1 MAINFP
7 SSPNVNDTHTHNG
20 KEWTWN
26 GTSWVQSTNASNYTL
41 PIATAGA
48 LGGIRVGNR
57 LTIDSSTGVLD
68 ADVQG
73 GSYGDGDVDTH
84 LNQSNP
90 TSGHVLSWNGSDY
103 AWVAQTTDTN
113 TQLTTEQVQD
123 IVGAMVDGGT
133 ETRIG
138 VTYDDTA
145 GKLNFVADDQS
156 STPYTNSDVDTH
168 LNQSNPTSGYVLAW
182 NGSDYTWVAQ
192 TGGGSGGSGGS
203 ILQLIQEI
211 GPSGQISAV
220 SGQGSNA
227 AWIDVIDKDITITA
241 GANKR
246 VKIEVNGE
254 PKLDGFRTMRYE
266 IRLIRT
272 TGGTATTLYEGFQGL
287 ADSSDN
293 YSTMNGVLY
302 LDTPGAGTHNYK
314 YQFRQVVSWNSSTAK
329 VEPDSMVMLLT
340 EMDLSANVLSASD
353 VDTHLNQSNP
363 TSGHVLSW
371 NGSDY
376 AWVAQTTDTNTQLS
390 TEQVQDIVGAMFSGN
405 TETRITATYED
416 SDGTIDLV
424 VDDMNDT
431 NTNDYV
437 SSASLSGN
445 TLTLGRTGSQSLAD
459 LTVDLSS
466 LGGGGASVT
475 VSDNAPSGPSAG
487 DLWWDSDNGRL
498 KVYYTDATPDSQWV
512 DASPLGAPSLTVGN
526 TSIAITDT
534 GSNGNIAFN
543 TEGTDR
549 WKITSSGH
557 IIPYSNAAFDIGN
570 AEYKVRH
577 LFLSDNSLKFVDDNN
592 VEHALSVNSNK
603 LHYEGKEVLANCVF
617 TGLDNND
624 TVKYNGTNWVNV
636 EFPSA
641 FDGTL
646 AGDLTV
652 DTNVLKVDTA
662 QNQVGI
668 GTASP
673 NSLLHLYQPTDAV
686 YITFGQG
693 QHNTN
698 YWVGTYGTTAGFFI
712 EQGSSNN
719 NLLTA
724 DASDYVSLYG
734 AGTKRF
740 ETTAS
745 GVTITGDISVTGS
758 GLYNDGALDA
768 RINTATATSNQLLS
782 WTGSDYDWIDAPTPA
797 APAFQSNWRIPL

>member
-1 MAINFP
+1 MK
-7 SSPNVNDTHTHNG
+7 VN
-20 KEWTWN
+20 
-26 GTSWVQSTNASNYTL
+26 A
-41 PIATAGA
+41 
-48 LGGIRVGNR
+48 
-57 LTIDSSTGVLD
+57 
-68 ADVQG
+68 
-73 GSYGDGDVDTH
+73 
-84 LNQSNP
+84 
-90 TSGHVLSWNGSDY
+90 
-103 AWVAQTTDTN
+103 
-113 TQLTTEQVQD
+113 
-123 IVGAMVDGGT
+123 
-133 ETRIG
+133 
-138 VTYDDTA
+138 
-145 GKLNFVADDQS
+145 
-156 STPYTNSDVDTH
+156 
-168 LNQSNPTSGYVLAW
+168 
-182 NGSDYTWVAQ
+182 
-192 TGGGSGGSGGS
+192 
-203 ILQLIQEI
+203 
-211 GPSGQISAV
+211 
-220 SGQGSNA
+220 
-227 AWIDVIDKDITITA
+227 
-241 GANKR
+241 
-246 VKIEVNGE
+246 
-254 PKLDGFRTMRYE
+254 
-266 IRLIRT
+266 
-272 TGGTATTLYEGFQGL
+272 GGTALEY
-287 ADSSDN
+287 
-293 YSTMNGVLY
+293 
-302 LDTPGAGTHNYK
+302 
-314 YQFRQVVSWNSSTAK
+314 
-329 VEPDSMVMLLT
+329 
-340 EMDLSANVLSASD
+340 
-353 VDTHLNQSNP
+353 
-363 TSGHVLSW
+363 
-371 NGSDY
+371 
-376 AWVAQTTDTNTQLS
+376 TDAPS
-390 TEQVQDIVGAMFSGN
+390 
-405 TETRITATYED
+405 
-416 SDGTIDLV
+416 
-424 VDDMNDT
+424 
-431 NTNDYV
+431 
-437 SSASLSGN
+437 
-445 TLTLGRTGSQSLAD
+445 
-459 LTVDLSS
+459 
-466 LGGGGASVT
+466 GASVT